1 MAMLLSPVMQAT
13 TPPAAPDKSSGGGTP
28 DASFNNVLSHE
39 MTQQQQQ
46 QSAKTD
52 APATNAPAPQTAQG
66 DKAKKSTDPAPT
78 ADASSAASPSS
89 AVPAISAE
97 MLAMIGN
104 YQAAQTPPVATNTP
118 TTATTPAAS
127 STAAAP
133 AANALASLM
142 LANSAT
148 TPAAPA
154 SPASAPAGAERARA
168 PLAMSSLS
176 STGATNNT
184 GADIAPAQT
193 AAHLPQFTD
202 SMNAAVLAGIGAQ
215 PGATQKADALLTAAL
230 PNGAMT
236 ALMPNPATLTS
247 LAQNPAAQTLPG
259 LAPQVGTS
267 AWDQALG
274 DKVVWMAGG
283 AEQTATLSLN
293 PPDLGPLQIVLNVSN
308 NQANATFIAAQPEV
322 RLAIE
327 AAMPKL
333 QEMLGNAGIQ
343 LGQTNVRSDTSS
355 SGRQDAQSDTR
366 SLRPLGAVR
375 AASTDNMTNISG
387 KIITGKGLVN
397 TFV

>member
-78 ADASSAASPSS
+78 ADASSAASPFS

-104 YQAAQTPPVATNTP
+104 YQAAQTPPVATNTQ
-118 TTATTPAAS
+118 TTATAPVAS

-133 AANALASLM
+133 GAANALTSLM

-148 TPAAPA
+148 T
-154 SPASAPAGAERARA
+154 PAGAERARA

-202 SMNAAVLAGIGAQ
+202 SMNAAVLGGIGAQ
-215 PGATQKADALLTAAL
+215 PGATQKTDALLTAAL
-230 PNGAMT
+230 PTGAMT
-236 ALMPNPATLTS
+236 VLVPNPATLTG

-293 PPDLGPLQIVLNVSN
+293 PPDLGPLQIVLNVTN